1 MSFEAPILLLSL
13 FALPVAVAAYLWF
26 DRQHDRRASA
36 WAAPALLPNMIK
48 RPPAWR
54 RHLPTA
60 LLLAGVALL
69 LVGFARPHATF
80 SVKRDEAT
88 LVVVL
93 DVSGSM
99 AASDTHPTRLAA
111 ARAAAERLVDGLPSG
126 YQMAIVTFSDHASV
140 VSPPTRDTTRLRY
153 VLEHAQSGPQGTAL
167 AAAVS
172 RAVDVAVSVHS
183 STRGKLV
190 PGQIVLFS
198 DGGQTSGRTT
208 PQQAGA
214 QAAKAHVP
222 VTAVSVGT
230 PDGVVSQPLKGGFTE
245 RFQVPVKPAALQTIS
260 RASGGH
266 FVAGPQSLDVSA
278 TYASLKERAGHKQKA
293 VEVTS
298 AVAGGALVFMVAGGL
313 LSGLWF
319 RRLT

>member
-13 FALPVAVAAYLWF
+13 LAVPLAVAAYLWF

-36 WAAPALLPNMIK
+36 WAAPALLPNMIE

-69 LVGFARPHATF
+69 LVGVARPQATF
-80 SVKRDEAT
+80 NVKRDEAT

-99 AASDTHPTRLAA
+99 AANDTHPTRLAA
-111 ARAAAERLVDGLPSG
+111 ARAAAERLVDGLPNG

-140 VSPPTRDTTRLRY
+140 VSPPTRDTTRLHY
-153 VLEHAQSGPQGTAL
+153 VLDQARSGPQGTAL

-190 PGQIVLFS
+190 PAQIVLFS

-208 PQQAGA
+208 PQQAAA

-222 VTAVSVGT
+222 VTAVAVGT
-230 PDGVVSQPLKGGFTE
+230 PDGVVEQPLKGGFTE
-245 RFQVPVKPAALQTIS
+245 RFQVPVKPAALQTI
-260 RASGGH
+260 AHGSGGH
-266 FVAGPQSLDVSA
+266 FVAGAQSLDVPA
-278 TYASLKERAGHKQKA
+278 TYASLKERAGHKRKS

-298 AVAGGALVFMVAGGL
+298 AVAGGALAFMVAGGL
-313 LSGLWF
+313 LSGIWF

>member
-1 MSFEAPILLLSL
+1 MSFEAPILLLL
-13 FALPVAVAAYLWF
+13 LLAVPLAVAAYLWF

-36 WAAPALLPNMIK
+36 WAAPALLPNMIE

-60 LLLAGVALL
+60 LLLTGVALL
-69 LVGFARPHATF
+69 LVGFARPRATF
-80 SVKRDEAT
+80 NVKRDEAT

-99 AASDTHPTRLAA
+99 AANDTHPTRLAA
-111 ARAAAERLVDGLPSG
+111 ARAAAERLVDGLPNG

-140 VSPPTRDTTRLRY
+140 VSPPTRDTTRLHY
-153 VLEHAQSGPQGTAL
+153 VLDQARSGPQGTAL

-190 PGQIVLFS
+190 PAQIVLFS

-208 PQQAGA
+208 PQQAAA

-222 VTAVSVGT
+222 VTAVAVGT
-230 PDGVVSQPLKGGFTE
+230 PDGVVEQPLKGGFTE
-245 RFQVPVKPAALQTIS
+245 RFQVPVKPAALQTI
-260 RASGGH
+260 AHGSGGH
-266 FVAGPQSLDVSA
+266 FVAGAQSLDVSA
-278 TYASLKERAGHKQKA
+278 TYASLKERAGHKRKA

-298 AVAGGALVFMVAGGL
+298 AVAGGALAFMVAGGL